1 MRGTSVLPVLCFA
14 AACASDT
21 IPQQQARGETAYVA
35 FCQPCHEQDE
45 GIGPRLTPAV
55 LATRMTAAQLFTY
68 NRDKMPYNA
77 GRTLTDPQYW
87 DITAY
92 LLERSDLAQG
102 DRPLS
107 AQSAEYPLHL
117 PPQ

>member
-1 MRGTSVLPVLCFA
+1 MRGIAALPVLCFA

-21 IPQQQARGETAYVA
+21 VPKQQVLGETAYLA
-35 FCQPCHEQDE
+35 YCQPRHEQDE
-45 GIGPRLTPAV
+45 GIGPRLTPAI
-55 LATRMTAAQLFTY
+55 LATRVTAAQLFAC
-68 NRDKMPYNA
+68 NRDKMPFNA
-77 GRTLTDPQYW
+77 GGSLTEHQYW

-107 AQSAEYPLHL
+107 AHSTEYPLHL